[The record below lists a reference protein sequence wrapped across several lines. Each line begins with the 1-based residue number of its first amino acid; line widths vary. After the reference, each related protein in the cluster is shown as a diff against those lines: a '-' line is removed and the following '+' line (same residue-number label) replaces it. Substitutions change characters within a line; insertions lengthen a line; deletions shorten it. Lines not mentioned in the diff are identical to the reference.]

1 MRTRSGSLYCN
12 NGGEVAVVGQKRK
25 RATSPAF
32 GQSAVAAGECAAGGR
47 RKRLAGGPDY
57 LDVLPDDLVLS
68 ILSKLAASASAPS
81 DLLSVHLT
89 YVPAPLASP
98 SSIRLSPL
106 RKHLRRGLVFMGI
119 KRRRPKGLGTDV
131 SGVCRCKRLNELGGH
146 DMVFAKASPASLAV
160 RATSWSEPAQRFL
173 KRCADAGNLE
183 ACYILGMIRFYCL
196 GSRSSGAALLA
207 RAAVGGHAAA
217 LYSLA
222 VIQFNG
228 SGGAKSDRDLRAGAA
243 LCARAAALG
252 HVDALRE
259 LGHCLQDGYGV
270 RRDPAEGRRLLV
282 AANAREL
289 SLALAAAAASRH
301 AFASLPLSAAGVAGG
316 CCPLLSEFGWS
327 LPEAEPHAANQ
338 FMVDWWASRGTQAA
352 AAKKTGAGTGD
363 TDGDAAEL
371 RLCSHVR
378 CGRRETRRHEFRRC
392 SVCGAANYCSR
403 ACQALDW
410 KRAHKAQCVPMDRWL
425 LAAAVNAGDAEAPP
439 Q

>member
-1 MRTRSGSLYCN
+1 MRTRSGSLYSKA
-12 NGGEVAVVGQKRK
+12 GEVDVGQKRK
-25 RATSPAF
+25 R
-32 GQSAVAAGECAAGGR
+32 SAAAGECAGGGRR

-57 LDVLPDDLVLS
+57 LDALPDDLVLS

-89 YVPAPLASP
+89 CR
-98 SSIRLSPL
+98 RLN
-106 RKHLRRGLVFMGI
+106 
-119 KRRRPKGLGTDV
+119 GLG
-131 SGVCRCKRLNELGGH
+131 KH
-146 DMVFAKASPASLAV
+146 DAVFAKASPATLAV
-160 RATSWSEPAQRFL
+160 KAASWSEPVQRFL

-196 GSRSSGAALLA
+196 GSRTGGAALLA
-207 RAAVGGHAAA
+207 RAASGGHAAA

-243 LCARAAALG
+243 RCARAAALG

-270 RRDPAEGRRLLV
+270 RRDPAAGRRLLV

-289 SLALAAAAASRH
+289 TLALAAAASRH
-301 AFASLPLSAAGVAGG
+301 AVAAALPLPGAGAGAG
-316 CCPLLSEFGWS
+316 CPLLSDFGWS

-338 FMVDWWASRGTQAA
+338 FMVDWWASRGAQAG
-352 AAKKTGAGTGD
+352 AKKPAAGAGAGYSD
-363 TDGDAAEL
+363 AVAGGDGDGDAEL

-410 KRAHKAQCVPMDRWL
+410 KRAHRAQCVPLERWL
-425 LAAAVNAGDAEAPP
+425 LAGEAQP
-439 Q
+439 

>member
-1 MRTRSGSLYCN
+1 
-12 NGGEVAVVGQKRK
+12 
-25 RATSPAF
+25 
-32 GQSAVAAGECAAGGR
+32 
-47 RKRLAGGPDY
+47 
-57 LDVLPDDLVLS
+57 
-68 ILSKLAASASAPS
+68 
-81 DLLSVHLT
+81 LLSAL
-89 YVPAPLASP
+89 
-98 SSIRLSPL
+98 
-106 RKHLRRGLVFMGI
+106 
-119 KRRRPKGLGTDV
+119 
-131 SGVCRCKRLNELGGH
+131 
-146 DMVFAKASPASLAV
+146 
-160 RATSWSEPAQRFL
+160 Q
-173 KRCADAGNLE
+173 
-183 ACYILGMIRFYCL
+183 IRFYCL

-289 SLALAAAAASRH
+289 TLALAAAAASSRH
-301 AFASLPLSAAGVAGG
+301 PFAAAEVPLGAAAAAAAAAATAGG
-316 CCPLLSEFGWS
+316 CPLLSDFGWS
-327 LPEAEPHAANQ
+327 LPEAEPHAASQ
-338 FMVDWWASRGTQAA
+338 FMVDWWASHDAHAA
-352 AAKKTGAGTGD
+352 AGKKPDAGEGTVD
-363 TDGDAAEL
+363 SDGGGAEL

-425 LAAAVNAGDAEAPP
+425 LAGEAPHHH
-439 Q
+439 

>member
-1 MRTRSGSLYCN
+1 MRTRSGSRYS
-12 NGGEVAVVGQKRK
+12 NGGGEDALVGQKRK
-25 RATSPAF
+25 RAA
-32 GQSAVAAGECAAGGR
+32 SAVAGECACCER
-47 RKRLAGGPDY
+47 RKRPADGPDY
-57 LDVLPDDLVLS
+57 LDALPDDLVLS
-68 ILSKLAASASAPS
+68 ILTKVAADSSAPA

-89 YVPAPLASP
+89 
-98 SSIRLSPL
+98 
-106 RKHLRRGLVFMGI
+106 
-119 KRRRPKGLGTDV
+119 
-131 SGVCRCKRLNELGGH
+131 CKRLNELGSH
-146 DMVFAKASPASLAV
+146 DMVFAKASPASLSVKA
-160 RATSWSEPAQRFL
+160 AAWSEAAQRFL
-173 KRCADAGNLE
+173 KRSADAGNLE

-196 GSRSSGAALLA
+196 GSRSGGAALLA
-207 RAAVGGHAAA
+207 KAAVGGHAAA

-282 AANAREL
+282 SANAREL
-289 SLALAAAAASRH
+289 TLALSAAASRH
-301 AFASLPLSAAGVAGG
+301 AAGG
-316 CCPLLSEFGWS
+316 VVVGGGGGGGCPLLSDFGWS

-338 FMVDWWASRGTQAA
+338 FMVDWWWASDRCGAQAGG
-352 AAKKTGAGTGD
+352 KITGD
-363 TDGDAAEL
+363 RGVDGDGAEL

-410 KRAHKAQCVPMDRWL
+410 KRAHKVQCVPVDRWL
-425 LAAAVNAGDAEAPP
+425 LGAVGDAQDQQQQQP

>member
-1 MRTRSGSLYCN
+1 MKTRSGSVY
-12 NGGEVAVVGQKRK
+12 VAGRDEQAPVAGQKRK
-25 RATSPAF
+25 RSPAASP
-32 GQSAVAAGECAAGGR
+32 GAAGDDDECYAGLL
-47 RKRLAGGPDY
+47 KRQAVGPDY
-57 LDVLPDDLVLS
+57 LDGIPDDIVLS
-68 ILSKLAASASAPS
+68 IFSKLAETASSPA
-81 DLLSVHLT
+81 DLLAVHLT
-89 YVPAPLASP
+89 
-98 SSIRLSPL
+98 
-106 RKHLRRGLVFMGI
+106 
-119 KRRRPKGLGTDV
+119 
-131 SGVCRCKRLNELGGH
+131 CKRLNGLGRQ

-160 RATSWSEPAQRFL
+160 KAAAWSEPVQRYL

-196 GSRSSGAALLA
+196 GSRSGGAALLA
-207 RAAVGGHAAA
+207 KAAVGGHPAA

-243 LCARAAALG
+243 LCARSAALG

-289 SLALAAAAASRH
+289 SLALAAAAASTTH
-301 AFASLPLSAAGVAGG
+301 PFASLPLGAVAAGGVGAGG
-316 CCPLLSEFGWS
+316 CPLLSDFGWS
-327 LPEAEPHAANQ
+327 LPEAEPHTANQ
-338 FMVDWWASRGTQAA
+338 FMSDWWASRGVQASP
-352 AAKKTGAGTGD
+352 KKPAEATGGD
-363 TDGDAAEL
+363 SDSEL
-371 RLCSHVR
+371 RLCSHMR
-378 CGRRETRRHEFRRC
+378 CGRKETRRHEFRRC

-425 LAAAVNAGDAEAPP
+425 LAAAAGDNAAAP
-439 Q
+439 

>member
-1 MRTRSGSLYCN
+1 
-12 NGGEVAVVGQKRK
+12 
-25 RATSPAF
+25 
-32 GQSAVAAGECAAGGR
+32 
-47 RKRLAGGPDY
+47 
-57 LDVLPDDLVLS
+57 
-68 ILSKLAASASAPS
+68 
-81 DLLSVHLT
+81 
-89 YVPAPLASP
+89 
-98 SSIRLSPL
+98 
-106 RKHLRRGLVFMGI
+106 
-119 KRRRPKGLGTDV
+119 
-131 SGVCRCKRLNELGGH
+131 
-146 DMVFAKASPASLAV
+146 
-160 RATSWSEPAQRFL
+160 
-173 KRCADAGNLE
+173 
-183 ACYILGMIRFYCL
+183 
-196 GSRSSGAALLA
+196 
-207 RAAVGGHAAA
+207 
-217 LYSLA
+217 

-289 SLALAAAAASRH
+289 TLALSSAAASRH
-301 AFASLPLSAAGVAGG
+301 AVAALPFAAAAGVGVGG
-316 CCPLLSEFGWS
+316 GGCPLLSDFGWS

-338 FMVDWWASRGTQAA
+338 FMVDWWASRCAAQAGG
-352 AAKKTGAGTGD
+352 KKPGGD
-363 TDGDAAEL
+363 SSGVDGDGAEL

-425 LAAAVNAGDAEAPP
+425 LAGVAAVGGGGGGGEA
-439 Q
+439 QQQQQ

>member
-1 MRTRSGSLYCN
+1 MRTRSGSLYPCDPAAP
-12 NGGEVAVVGQKRK
+12 VAGQKRK
-25 RATSPAF
+25 RSP
-32 GQSAVAAGECAAGGR
+32 SAAADDGC

-57 LDVLPDDLVLS
+57 LDGIPDDLVLS
-68 ILSKLAASASAPS
+68 IFSKLAASASSPS

-89 YVPAPLASP
+89 
-98 SSIRLSPL
+98 
-106 RKHLRRGLVFMGI
+106 
-119 KRRRPKGLGTDV
+119 
-131 SGVCRCKRLNELGGH
+131 CKRLNGLGQQ

-160 RATSWSEPAQRFL
+160 KAAAWSEPVQRFL

-196 GSRSSGAALLA
+196 GSRSGGAALLA
-207 RAAVGGHAAA
+207 KAAVGGHPAA

-243 LCARAAALG
+243 LCARSAALG

-289 SLALAAAAASRH
+289 SLALAAAAAS
-301 AFASLPLSAAGVAGG
+301 AAYPFASLPIGAVAGG
-316 CCPLLSEFGWS
+316 GGVSTSPLLSDFGWS
-327 LPEAEPHAANQ
+327 LPEAEPHTANQ
-338 FMVDWWASRGTQAA
+338 FMSDWWAARGVQACAKKPDAA
-352 AAKKTGAGTGD
+352 ATGGD
-363 TDGDAAEL
+363 GGEGEL
-371 RLCSHVR
+371 RLCSHMR
-378 CGRRETRRHEFRRC
+378 CGRKETRRHEFRRC

-425 LAAAVNAGDAEAPP
+425 VGAAAAAAP
-439 Q
+439 QQ

>member
-1 MRTRSGSLYCN
+1 MRTRSGSRYS
-12 NGGEVAVVGQKRK
+12 NGGEVVALVGQKRK
-25 RATSPAF
+25 RSP
-32 GQSAVAAGECAAGGR
+32 SAVAGECDCGGR
-47 RKRLAGGPDY
+47 RKRPAGEPDY
-57 LDVLPDDLVLS
+57 LDALPDDLVLS
-68 ILSKLAASASAPS
+68 ILSKLAAASSAPS

-89 YVPAPLASP
+89 
-98 SSIRLSPL
+98 
-106 RKHLRRGLVFMGI
+106 
-119 KRRRPKGLGTDV
+119 
-131 SGVCRCKRLNELGGH
+131 CKRLNELGSH

-160 RATSWSEPAQRFL
+160 KAAAWSEPAQRFL

-183 ACYILGMIRFYCL
+183 ACYNLGMIRFYCL
-196 GSRSSGAALLA
+196 GSRSGGAALLA

-243 LCARAAALG
+243 LCARAASLG

-289 SLALAAAAASRH
+289 TLALSAAASRH
-301 AFASLPLSAAGVAGG
+301 AVAALPFAAAAGVVGG
-316 CCPLLSEFGWS
+316 GGGCPLLSDFGWS

-338 FMVDWWASRGTQAA
+338 FMVDWWASRCAAQAGG
-352 AAKKTGAGTGD
+352 KK
-363 TDGDAAEL
+363 DGDGSGVDGDGDGAEL

-425 LAAAVNAGDAEAPP
+425 LAGVAVGGGVEA
-439 Q
+439 QQHQQ

>member
-1 MRTRSGSLYCN
+1 MRTRSGSLYTN
-12 NGGEVAVVGQKRK
+12 NGGEVAVGQKRK
-25 RATSPAF
+25 RPASPA
-32 GQSAVAAGECAAGGR
+32 GQPAFAGECAGGGR

-89 YVPAPLASP
+89 
-98 SSIRLSPL
+98 
-106 RKHLRRGLVFMGI
+106 
-119 KRRRPKGLGTDV
+119 
-131 SGVCRCKRLNELGGH
+131 CKRLNDLGGH

-160 RATSWSEPAQRFL
+160 KAASWSEPAQRFL

-196 GSRSSGAALLA
+196 GSRSGGAALLA

-289 SLALAAAAASRH
+289 TLALAAAAATRH
-301 AFASLPLSAAGVAGG
+301 PFAAALPVDTAAAGGG
-316 CCPLLSEFGWS
+316 GCPLLSDFGWS

-338 FMVDWWASRGTQAA
+338 FMVDWWATRGAQAA
-352 AAKKTGAGTGD
+352 AVKKPAAAAAAGTGD
-363 TDGDAAEL
+363 SDGDAGAEL

-410 KRAHKAQCVPMDRWL
+410 KRAHKAQCVPADRWL
-425 LAAAVNAGDAEAPP
+425 LAAAGEAPP

>member
-1 MRTRSGSLYCN
+1 MRTRRGSLYSS
-12 NGGEVAVVGQKRK
+12 GGEVAAVAGQKRK
-25 RATSPAF
+25 RQSL
-32 GQSAVAAGECAAGGR
+32 GQSAVAGECSGGGR

-57 LDVLPDDLVLS
+57 LDELPDDLVLS

-89 YVPAPLASP
+89 
-98 SSIRLSPL
+98 
-106 RKHLRRGLVFMGI
+106 
-119 KRRRPKGLGTDV
+119 
-131 SGVCRCKRLNELGGH
+131 CKRLNGLGRH
-146 DMVFAKASPASLAV
+146 DMVFAKASPASMAV
-160 RATSWSEPAQRFL
+160 KAAVWSEPAQRFL
-173 KRCADAGNLE
+173 KCCADAGNLE

-196 GSRSSGAALLA
+196 GSRSGGAALLA

-243 LCARAAALG
+243 LCARSAALG

-289 SLALAAAAASRH
+289 TLALAEATSHRTFTA
-301 AFASLPLSAAGVAGG
+301 LPLGAGAG
-316 CCPLLSEFGWS
+316 CPLLSEYGWS

-338 FMVDWWASRGTQAA
+338 FMVDWWATHGGHAAGKRLAA
-352 AAKKTGAGTGD
+352 AEATGD
-363 TDGDAAEL
+363 SEGDAAEL
-371 RLCSHVR
+371 RLCSHLR

-425 LAAAVNAGDAEAPP
+425 LAGGEAA

>member
-1 MRTRSGSLYCN
+1 MGTRSGSLYTC
-12 NGGEVAVVGQKRK
+12 GGTGEPAAPVAGQKRK
-25 RATSPAF
+25 RSPA
-32 GQSAVAAGECAAGGR
+32 AAGEASGVR
-47 RKRLAGGPDY
+47 RKRQATGPDY
-57 LDVLPDDLVLS
+57 LDGIPDDLVLS
-68 ILSKLAASASAPS
+68 IFSKLAASANSPS

-89 YVPAPLASP
+89 
-98 SSIRLSPL
+98 
-106 RKHLRRGLVFMGI
+106 
-119 KRRRPKGLGTDV
+119 
-131 SGVCRCKRLNELGGH
+131 CKRLNGLGQQ

-160 RATSWSEPAQRFL
+160 KAAAWSELVQRFL

-196 GSRSSGAALLA
+196 GSRSGGAALLA
-207 RAAVGGHAAA
+207 KAAVGGHPAA

-243 LCARAAALG
+243 LCARSAALG

-289 SLALAAAAASRH
+289 SLALAAAAAS
-301 AFASLPLSAAGVAGG
+301 ATYPFASLPIGAVAGG
-316 CCPLLSEFGWS
+316 AGGVTSSPLLSDFGWS
-327 LPEAEPHAANQ
+327 LPEAEPHTANQ
-338 FMVDWWASRGTQAA
+338 FMSDWWASRGVQAC
-352 AAKKTGAGTGD
+352 AKKT
-363 TDGDAAEL
+363 DAAATGGDGEGEL
-371 RLCSHVR
+371 RLCSHMR
-378 CGRRETRRHEFRRC
+378 CGRKETRRHEFRRC

-425 LAAAVNAGDAEAPP
+425 VGGAAAAP
-439 Q
+439 QQ

>member
-1 MRTRSGSLYCN
+1 
-12 NGGEVAVVGQKRK
+12 
-25 RATSPAF
+25 
-32 GQSAVAAGECAAGGR
+32 
-47 RKRLAGGPDY
+47 
-57 LDVLPDDLVLS
+57 
-68 ILSKLAASASAPS
+68 
-81 DLLSVHLT
+81 
-89 YVPAPLASP
+89 
-98 SSIRLSPL
+98 
-106 RKHLRRGLVFMGI
+106 
-119 KRRRPKGLGTDV
+119 
-131 SGVCRCKRLNELGGH
+131 
-146 DMVFAKASPASLAV
+146 
-160 RATSWSEPAQRFL
+160 
-173 KRCADAGNLE
+173 
-183 ACYILGMIRFYCL
+183 
-196 GSRSSGAALLA
+196 
-207 RAAVGGHAAA
+207 
-217 LYSLA
+217 

-289 SLALAAAAASRH
+289 TLALSSAAASRH
-301 AFASLPLSAAGVAGG
+301 AVAAGVGVGG
-316 CCPLLSEFGWS
+316 GGCPLLSDFGWS

-338 FMVDWWASRGTQAA
+338 FMVDWWASRCAAQAGG
-352 AAKKTGAGTGD
+352 KKPGGD
-363 TDGDAAEL
+363 SSGVDGDGDGAEL

-425 LAAAVNAGDAEAPP
+425 LAGVAAVGGGGGEA
-439 Q
+439 QQQQQ

>member
-1 MRTRSGSLYCN
+1 MDGNGWGAIKKARGSGSEGGSQGGEGPEARHMERTASASRRAGSGLVDPTQPPASQPRATATAGRPRPAELSSVARSLAQPGQGAGRPGAPANAHLPHRCREKEAPLVLFHARPHVPPRRASGRLPHLPPPRARSPSVSGGDDDDPRGEREREMRTRSGSLYSN
-12 NGGEVAVVGQKRK
+12 NGGEVAVGQKRM
-25 RATSPAF
+25 RTAPPM
-32 GQSAVAAGECAAGGR
+32 GQSAVAGECAGGGR
-47 RKRLAGGPDY
+47 RKRLVGGPDY

-89 YVPAPLASP
+89 
-98 SSIRLSPL
+98 
-106 RKHLRRGLVFMGI
+106 
-119 KRRRPKGLGTDV
+119 
-131 SGVCRCKRLNELGGH
+131 CKRLNELGRH

-160 RATSWSEPAQRFL
+160 KAAAWSEPAQRFL

-183 ACYILGMIRFYCL
+183 ACYILGVIRFYCL

-243 LCARAAALG
+243 L
-252 HVDALRE
+252 
-259 LGHCLQDGYGV
+259 
-270 RRDPAEGRRLLV
+270 
-282 AANAREL
+282 
-289 SLALAAAAASRH
+289 
-301 AFASLPLSAAGVAGG
+301 
-316 CCPLLSEFGWS
+316 
-327 LPEAEPHAANQ
+327 
-338 FMVDWWASRGTQAA
+338 
-352 AAKKTGAGTGD
+352 
-363 TDGDAAEL
+363 DGDGDGAEL

-425 LAAAVNAGDAEAPP
+425 LAAANAGEAAP

>member
-1 MRTRSGSLYCN
+1 MR
-12 NGGEVAVVGQKRK
+12 A
-25 RATSPAF
+25 
-32 GQSAVAAGECAAGGR
+32 
-47 RKRLAGGPDY
+47 
-57 LDVLPDDLVLS
+57 DDE
-68 ILSKLAASASAPS
+68 
-81 DLLSVHLT
+81 
-89 YVPAPLASP
+89 
-98 SSIRLSPL
+98 
-106 RKHLRRGLVFMGI
+106 
-119 KRRRPKGLGTDV
+119 RPCFCL
-131 SGVCRCKRLNELGGH
+131 
-146 DMVFAKASPASLAV
+146 
-160 RATSWSEPAQRFL
+160 Q
-173 KRCADAGNLE
+173 
-183 ACYILGMIRFYCL
+183 IRFYCL

-289 SLALAAAAASRH
+289 TLALATAAASRH
-301 AFASLPLSAAGVAGG
+301 PFAAALPLGAAVEGAGG
-316 CCPLLSEFGWS
+316 CPLLSDFGWS
-327 LPEAEPHAANQ
+327 LPEADPHAANQ
-338 FMVDWWASRGTQAA
+338 FMVDWWASRGAQAA
-352 AAKKTGAGTGD
+352 AAKKPATGG
-363 TDGDAAEL
+363 DGDGDGAEL

-425 LAAAVNAGDAEAPP
+425 LAAANAGEAAP

>member
-1 MRTRSGSLYCN
+1 M
-12 NGGEVAVVGQKRK
+12 
-25 RATSPAF
+25 
-32 GQSAVAAGECAAGGR
+32 
-47 RKRLAGGPDY
+47 
-57 LDVLPDDLVLS
+57 
-68 ILSKLAASASAPS
+68 
-81 DLLSVHLT
+81 
-89 YVPAPLASP
+89 
-98 SSIRLSPL
+98 
-106 RKHLRRGLVFMGI
+106 
-119 KRRRPKGLGTDV
+119 
-131 SGVCRCKRLNELGGH
+131 
-146 DMVFAKASPASLAV
+146 
-160 RATSWSEPAQRFL
+160 
-173 KRCADAGNLE
+173 
-183 ACYILGMIRFYCL
+183 
-196 GSRSSGAALLA
+196 LA

-289 SLALAAAAASRH
+289 TLALSAAASRQAVAALPFAAAAA
-301 AFASLPLSAAGVAGG
+301 AGG
-316 CCPLLSEFGWS
+316 VGGGGCPLLSDFGWS

-338 FMVDWWASRGTQAA
+338 FMVDWWASRCAAQAGV
-352 AAKKTGAGTGD
+352 KKPGGGVDGGD
-363 TDGDAAEL
+363 GAEL

-392 SVCGAANYCSR
+392 SACGSAIYCSR

-410 KRAHKAQCVPMDRWL
+410 KRVHRGQCAAAASRWL
-425 LAAAVNAGDAEAPP
+425 AAGNA

>member
-1 MRTRSGSLYCN
+1 MRTRSGSLYRSGGG
-12 NGGEVAVVGQKRK
+12 GGETAMVGQKRK
-25 RATSPAF
+25 RSSLPPQYAT
-32 GQSAVAAGECAAGGR
+32 AGDCCGGGGGR
-47 RKRLAGGPDY
+47 RKRLAGGGPDY
-57 LDVLPDDLVLS
+57 LDELPDDLVLAV
-68 ILSKLAASASAPS
+68 LSKLAASASSPS

-89 YVPAPLASP
+89 
-98 SSIRLSPL
+98 
-106 RKHLRRGLVFMGI
+106 
-119 KRRRPKGLGTDV
+119 
-131 SGVCRCKRLNELGGH
+131 CKRLNGLGRH

-160 RATSWSEPAQRFL
+160 KAASWSEPVQRFL
-173 KRCADAGNLE
+173 KLCADAGNLE

-196 GSRSSGAALLA
+196 GNRSGGAALLA

-270 RRDPAEGRRLLV
+270 RRDPAEGRRFLV

-289 SLALAAAAASRH
+289 TLALAAAASHRP
-301 AFASLPLSAAGVAGG
+301 FAALPLAGG
-316 CCPLLSEFGWS
+316 AGAGAIGCPLLSDFGWS
-327 LPEAEPHAANQ
+327 LPEAEPHPANL
-338 FMVDWWASRGTQAA
+338 FMADWWASRGVQATAKKPGLEAPAA
-352 AAKKTGAGTGD
+352 ATGD
-363 TDGDAAEL
+363 SDGGGEL

-425 LAAAVNAGDAEAPP
+425 LAAGEA

>member
-1 MRTRSGSLYCN
+1 MASSCSPFSPQAPRRSPTSRPFLPSPATTATADAALRVMRTRSGSLYAC
-12 NGGEVAVVGQKRK
+12 GEEMFAAAVGQKRK
-25 RATSPAF
+25 RSAMGQPA
-32 GQSAVAAGECAAGGR
+32 VAGECAGGGR

-57 LDVLPDDLVLS
+57 LDNLPDDLVLS
-68 ILSKLAASASAPS
+68 ILAKLAASASAPS

-89 YVPAPLASP
+89 
-98 SSIRLSPL
+98 
-106 RKHLRRGLVFMGI
+106 
-119 KRRRPKGLGTDV
+119 
-131 SGVCRCKRLNELGGH
+131 CKRLNGLGRN

-160 RATSWSEPAQRFL
+160 KAASWSEPAQRFL

-196 GSRSSGAALLA
+196 GSRSGGAAMLA

-289 SLALAAAAASRH
+289 TLALAAAASHRAV
-301 AFASLPLSAAGVAGG
+301 AALPLAASGAAG
-316 CCPLLSEFGWS
+316 CPLLSDFGWS
-327 LPEAEPHAANQ
+327 LPEAEPHTANQ
-338 FMVDWWASRGTQAA
+338 FMVDWWASRGGRA
-352 AAKKTGAGTGD
+352 AAKKSGTEATGD
-363 TDGDAAEL
+363 SDAAEL

-425 LAAAVNAGDAEAPP
+425 LAGGEA

>member
-89 YVPAPLASP
+89 
-98 SSIRLSPL
+98 
-106 RKHLRRGLVFMGI
+106 
-119 KRRRPKGLGTDV
+119 
-131 SGVCRCKRLNELGGH
+131 CKRLNELGGH